1 MIGEP
6 YHRPFP
12 NDLGDRILND
22 LPGVLIDNRKH
33 RRDVLAQGFS
43 FCPSGERYRYGVQ
56 KRHSALAVGC
66 DDGIP
71 NTRQSDM
78 QLFTLLVQ
86 GGLALAQEG
95 CRVVQG
101 LSNLLHF
108 LHRPRGSHSHGQA
121 LCQGLCG
128 RHQSLNG
135 RGKASASAAAPTRLP
150 RR

>member
-1 MIGEP
+1 MDDREAMHASIVLTDETPLSVTNRRGTIVDGVFHAVPGHEQRMIGEP

-12 NDLGDRILND
+12 NDLGDWILND
-22 LPGVLIDNRKH
+22 LPGVLVDNRKH

-43 FCPSGERYRYGVQ
+43 FCPSSERYRYGVQ
-56 KRHSALAVGC
+56 KRHSPLAVGC
-66 DDGIP
+66 DDSIS

-101 LSNLLHF
+101 LSNLLY
-108 LHRPRGSHSHGQA
+108 
-121 LCQGLCG
+121 
-128 RHQSLNG
+128 
-135 RGKASASAAAPTRLP
+135 
-150 RR
+150 